1 MVLGFFRRDPR
12 RNLDARPAGLPLPNG
27 REEAGLFAASGIK
40 IRIRIK
46 IKRAESMRYEGVCLV
61 DLGPLTIAC

>member
-1 MVLGFFRRDPR
+1 MTPVRRE
-12 RNLDARPAGLPLPNG
+12 LLLPNG
-27 REEAGLFAASGIK
+27 SEEAGPFAASAIK

-46 IKRAESMRYEGVCLV
+46 IKRAESMRYEGVCPV